1 VSEQAQAI
9 TNYCIKMLQTLSPYS
24 DDFVG
29 QVLQLGCSQ
38 AAALHQLR
46 LQGTDTLIRGLGDTF
61 VKILS
66 YKDGVSTMQYI
77 QIFESLYGVNGPLAT
92 DVFIDHYNAL
102 PSHSKLIA
110 AMLYLSLAEPSVIG
124 IGKRWVIKKQ
134 VSEIALQAGKN
145 WKGLNTEL
153 QVIDGQRS
161 EARVLD
167 HIPHFL
173 RNLQTLFT
181 TEKDVVFIQQSGGVE
196 RLKEIGAGI
205 NSICLS
211 MLNRIPTTS
220 MGHVGLPLVHQF
232 LKDANSEL
240 LASGVITKEVA
251 NERQSLMMQGVLNV
265 RRSLKKEVN
274 PCYHAMLVDLM
285 PNLSKKH
292 APVLIPRLMNYLAV
306 DEIKANVKDLVSLIE
321 ADLPSFKKA
330 LKSNVDSGMH
340 HDLVI
345 KLGVDCLFKPTE
357 MQKLKGAKLESALGL

>member
-1 VSEQAQAI
+1 MSEQAQAI
-9 TNYCIKMLQTLSPYS
+9 TNHCIKMLQTLSPYS

-29 QVLQLGCSQ
+29 QVLQLGHSQ
-38 AAALHQLR
+38 SAALHQLR
-46 LQGTDTLIRGLGDTF
+46 LQGTATLIRSLGDTF

-77 QIFESLYGVNGPLAT
+77 QIFERLYGDNGPLAT
-92 DVFIDHYNAL
+92 DVGIDHYNAL

-153 QVIDGQRS
+153 QVIDGQRP
-161 EARVLD
+161 ETRVLD

-173 RNLQTLFT
+173 RNLLTQFT

-205 NSICLS
+205 NGICLT
-211 MLNRIPTTS
+211 MLQCIPTTS

-232 LKDANSEL
+232 LKDANNEL

-251 NERQSLMMQGVLNV
+251 NERLSVLMLGVLNV
-265 RRSLKKEVN
+265 RRGLKKQVN
-274 PCYHAMLVDLM
+274 PCYHAMLVELM

-292 APVLIPRLMNYLAV
+292 APALIPRLMNYLTV
-306 DEIKANVKDLVSLIE
+306 EEIRAHVKDLVSLIE
-321 ADLPSFKKA
+321 SDLPSFKKA
-330 LKSNVDSGMH
+330 LKSNMDSGKQYDM
-340 HDLVI
+340 LI
-345 KLGVDCLFKPTE
+345 GLGLDGLFKPSDL
-357 MQKLKGAKLESALGL
+357 QKFKGAKLESAMGL